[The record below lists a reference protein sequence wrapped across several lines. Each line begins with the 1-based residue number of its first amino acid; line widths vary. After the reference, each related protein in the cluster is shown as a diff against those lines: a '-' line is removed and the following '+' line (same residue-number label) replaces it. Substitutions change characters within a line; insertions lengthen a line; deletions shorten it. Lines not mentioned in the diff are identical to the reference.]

1 MGSIAEKLKK
11 KVTSTKNK
19 VLGTAKKVTST
30 TKDNV
35 VSSNSGKGSQS
46 GREYK
51 KGMDD
56 TRTDRTRD
64 STREYEE
71 KEPMSPAKL
80 NQHEPTA
87 VRREPS
93 DQKIIE
99 PGKKSIS
106 GSPDAKEKAR
116 RSGMAKGTT

>member
-1 MGSIAEKLKK
+1 
-11 KVTSTKNK
+11 
-19 VLGTAKKVTST
+19 
-30 TKDNV
+30 
-35 VSSNSGKGSQS
+35 
-46 GREYK
+46 
-51 KGMDD
+51 MDD

-93 DQKIIE
+93 NKKIINQE
-99 PGKKSIS
+99 RNQSQALQMLKKKLEE
-106 GSPDAKEKAR
+106 AVWQKELL
-116 RSGMAKGTT
+116 SLLN